1 MKDCSVINFRQRAA
15 KGLQVGESFTV
26 SRRFTE
32 EDIQLFARIS
42 RDYNPVHFDA
52 RYAEARRFRA
62 PISHGLLTASLVT
75 EIGGQIGWLAAGMT
89 FHFKKPVYAGDT
101 ITCHW
106 VIKEMDD
113 KGRAT
118 AAITMT
124 NEAGITVL
132 KAETNGVLPDAKGR
146 EILTQM
152 LSEGDPTNGVAAL
165 EG

>member
-1 MKDCSVINFRQRAA
+1 MISFRQRAV
-15 KGLQVGESFTV
+15 KGLQVGDSFTV
-26 SRRFTE
+26 SRHFCE
-32 EDIQLFARIS
+32 EDIQVFARIS

-75 EIGGQIGWLAAGMT
+75 EIGGQIGWLASGMT

-106 VIKEMDD
+106 VIKAMDD
-113 KGRAT
+113 RGRAT

-124 NEAGITVL
+124 NEQGITVL
-132 KAETNGVLPDAKGR
+132 EAETSGVVPGVKER
-146 EILTQM
+146 EILMQM
-152 LSEGDPTNGVAAL
+152 LSEGDPTNGGATAPC
-165 EG
+165 